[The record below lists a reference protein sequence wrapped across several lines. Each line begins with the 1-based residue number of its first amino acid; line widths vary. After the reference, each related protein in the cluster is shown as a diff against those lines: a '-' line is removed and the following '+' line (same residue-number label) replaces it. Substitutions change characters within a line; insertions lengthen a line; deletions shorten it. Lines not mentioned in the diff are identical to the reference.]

1 MLKNY
6 YYLKE
11 RMKSISKTFQPESI
25 AVVTGGGNGLG
36 RQLCFQLAKLGMYVI
51 VSDINDEDAARTVS
65 NIIENAGKAESHIVD
80 VSNQKAC
87 ELFVQEIIAT
97 HGKIDLLINNAGKVA
112 IGEFHD
118 VPIESWHQI
127 MDTNFFGQL
136 NMTKAVYSFMKKE
149 QKGKIVFIS
158 SIAGLAFQPLTG
170 SYSASK
176 HALVGLAC
184 SLFSDAKPHGIQI
197 HVACPG
203 YIDHTAIFTNA
214 ETFGYSSLK
223 ISDILTHK
231 IKGFI
236 SPEKAACKILQ
247 QVHKNKYFIVFPFNA
262 RLLWLFFRI
271 APEMAVRYSS
281 MYKKL
286 AFAAKE

>member
-1 MLKNY
+1 
-6 YYLKE
+6 
-11 RMKSISKTFQPESI
+11 MKSMLKTFQPGSI

-36 RQLCFQLAKLGMYVI
+36 RQLCFQLAKFGMYVI
-51 VSDINDEDAARTVS
+51 VSDINKEDAEQTVS
-65 NIIENAGKAESHIVD
+65 NIIEKEGKAESHLID

-87 ELFVQEIIAT
+87 ELFVQEIIAA

-118 VPIESWHQI
+118 IPIESWHQI

-136 NMTKAVYSFMKKE
+136 NMTKAVYSYMKKR
-149 QKGKIVFIS
+149 QQGRIVFIS

-184 SLFSDAKPHGIQI
+184 TLSSDAKPHGIQI
-197 HVACPG
+197 HLACPG
-203 YIDHTAIFTNA
+203 YIDNTAIFTNA

-223 ISDILTHK
+223 ISAILTHK
-231 IKGFI
+231 LKGFI
-236 SPEKAACKILQ
+236 SPDKAADKILK
-247 QVHKNKYFIVFPFNA
+247 QVHQKKFFIVFPFNA
-262 RLLWLFFRI
+262 RLLWLSFRI
-271 APEMAVRYSS
+271 APGTTVRYSHLF
-281 MYKKL
+281 KKL